1 MTTKKFNKG
10 NTLIIAHRGLSGIE
24 VENTASAFVAAANR
38 SYYGIEMDIHL
49 SADGNF
55 IINHDDNFE
64 RVAGVKRKICD
75 MTLDEIKQVVLFD
88 KDGTKNRHDLHPTT
102 LECYLGIVTKYEKHA
117 VIELKSDFSDS
128 DILRIIDTVR
138 GFSYLDSTTFISFNY
153 ENLVKVRKILPNQS
167 AQYLI
172 WHLTDEEIERLSKA
186 KMDADVWCVE
196 LTREQIEK
204 AHAHGIKV
212 NCWTVNEIP
221 EGEKFASWGIDFITT
236 NILE

>member
-1 MTTKKFNKG
+1 MDTLKLDKG
-10 NTLIIAHRGLSGIE
+10 KARLIAHRGLSGLE
-24 VENTASAFVAAANR
+24 VENTCSAFVASGNR

-49 SADGNF
+49 SADGHF

-64 RVAGVKRKICD
+64 RVAGVGKKICD
-75 MTLDEIKQVVLFD
+75 MTLDEIKQIVLFD

-102 LECYLGIVTKYEKHA
+102 LECYLGIVTRYQKHA
-117 VIELKSDFSDS
+117 VIELKSDFSDK

-138 GFSYLDSTTFISFNY
+138 GFSYLDNTTFISFNY
-153 ENLVKVRKILPNQS
+153 ENLVKVRKVLPSQS

-172 WHLTDEEIERLSKA
+172 WHLTDEEIARLERDKL
-186 KMDADVWCVE
+186 DADVWCME
-196 LTREQIEK
+196 LTKEQIDR
-204 AHAHGIKV
+204 AHARGIKV

-221 EGEKFASWGIDFITT
+221 EGEKFVSWGIDFITT